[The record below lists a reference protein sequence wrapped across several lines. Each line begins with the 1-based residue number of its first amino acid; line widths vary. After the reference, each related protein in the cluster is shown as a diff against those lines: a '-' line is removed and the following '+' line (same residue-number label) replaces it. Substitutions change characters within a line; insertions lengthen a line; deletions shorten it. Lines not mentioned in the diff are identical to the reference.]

1 VKESTM
7 VNKRSS
13 KRPAGITVMVSAEER
28 QEFRMAADQAG
39 LPLSMFIRMIA
50 LAAVRS
56 GQTIKAAKAA

>member
-1 VKESTM
+1 M
-7 VNKRSS
+7 VNRRSS
-13 KRPAGITVMVSAEER
+13 KRPAGITVMVSSEER
-28 QEFRMAADQAG
+28 HEFRKAADQAG

>member
-1 VKESTM
+1 
-7 VNKRSS
+7 
-13 KRPAGITVMVSAEER
+13 VMVSSEER
-28 QEFRMAADQAG
+28 HEFRKAADQAG